1 MYMLK
6 FGQLKDDVDW
16 DEFNKVSKK
25 YLEYLEKYK
34 PLKTIVFCRRIE
46 GLGPYEYVV
55 VLEFPDLG
63 WFQSLHERLAKDEE
77 YLRLGNEV
85 DKFIDYKT
93 YQTMFAF
100 DVYFGTDKATAV
112 YGYGYEVPARE
123 QHKR

>member
-1 MYMLK
+1 MLK

-16 DEFNKVSKK
+16 EEFNRVSKK

-34 PLKTIVFCRRIE
+34 PLKTLVFCRRIE
-46 GLGPYEYVV
+46 GLGPYEFVV
-55 VLEFPDLG
+55 VLEFPDLA

-77 YLRLGNEV
+77 YLRLGTEV
-85 DKFIDYKT
+85 DKFLDYKT

-100 DVYFGTDKATAV
+100 DVYFGTDKTTAV
-112 YGYGYEVPARE
+112 YGYGYEVPERT